1 MNSWYFHRGGTED
14 AESFS
19 FALSRS
25 VSPDWDR
32 AKQLCPSGIIS
43 LDVLLRI
50 VKNLIR
56 SNLSFLPEAVEWISS
71 VPKAF
76 GADEK
81 IFSLCPLRLCGDI
94 MLPCHI

>member
-1 MNSWYFHRGGTED
+1 LTTINQD

-56 SNLSFLPEAVEWISS
+56 SNLPFLPEAVEWISS

-81 IFSLCPLRLCGDI
+81 KIFSLCPLWLCGE
-94 MLPCHI
+94 P